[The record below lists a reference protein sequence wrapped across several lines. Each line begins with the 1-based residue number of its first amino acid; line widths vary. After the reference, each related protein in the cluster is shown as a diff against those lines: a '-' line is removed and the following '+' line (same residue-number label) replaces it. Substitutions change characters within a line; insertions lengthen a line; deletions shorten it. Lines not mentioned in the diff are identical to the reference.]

1 MIEFRRALSTLKE
14 SKVNQWRLSRPC
26 AFCLRQQSIDTPEG
40 SQYSNDMSSGKKR
53 SVTSVRHSDWCDE
66 CDAMIVRNRHACP
79 CCAEPMASAALSMSP
94 CARCLLV
101 PPAFQHTFAPLRYE
115 GLVAGLFQRYKD
127 QHQRRA
133 GRLLGL
139 LMQRELTPLCKAW
152 LSLHPEAVVILV
164 PADER
169 RQKLRGHDPLSGLY
183 KLLEKTVRKHPQ
195 KVARLRDDAS
205 SHDDQRLRGRRGRL
219 KAQRGRYDIIGP
231 LPASV
236 MLIDDVMT
244 SGATLD
250 SLALACRQ
258 AGARE
263 VVACVLARTPL
274 STAAATLEG

>member
-1 MIEFRRALSTLKE
+1 MIEFWRILSTLRYL
-14 SKVNQWRLSRPC
+14 KVDQWRLSRPC
-26 AFCLRQQSIDTPEG
+26 AFCSRQQTVDIMEG
-40 SQYSNDMSSGKKR
+40 SQLSSDVR
-53 SVTSVRHSDWCDE
+53 SSAIVSHSDWCAD
-66 CDAMIVRNRHACP
+66 CDTMIVRNRHACP

-94 CARCLLV
+94 CARCLLA

-115 GLVAGLFQRYKD
+115 GVVAGLFQRYKD

-133 GRLLGL
+133 GRLLGQ
-139 LMQRELTPLCKAW
+139 LMQRELTPLCEAW
-152 LSLHPEAVVILV
+152 LSSRSDASVILV
-164 PADER
+164 PADKR
-169 RQKLRGHDPLSGLY
+169 RQRLRGHDPLAGLC
-183 KLLEKTVRKHPQ
+183 KGLGGKVRKHQQ
-195 KVARLRDDAS
+195 KTVARLRNDDC

-219 KAQRGRYDIIGP
+219 SAQRGRYDIIGP
-231 LPASV
+231 LPDSV

-274 STAAATLEG
+274 STAVAALRS